1 MEDEARAFPPL
12 LRKDVA
18 PWLKSCEEKQLQV
31 PRLPLVARN
40 DNLLRIESGF
50 ESCEICV
57 DGLLPLVGG
66 GFVGGGEGG
75 DVVIAFGC

>member
-1 MEDEARAFPPL
+1 MPSFFRRQMVPDGCAGWMEDEARAFPPL

-50 ESCEICV
+50 ESC
-57 DGLLPLVGG
+57 
-66 GFVGGGEGG
+66 
-75 DVVIAFGC
+75 